1 MTTETLMVLTAS
13 HLAAELVSRGIRKD
27 DRSTFHYGTENP
39 PFWSSRRNV
48 MADPPTSVINVVRSE
63 GLMNWIVRYEEAT
76 GEIYHVS
83 INDGGGHALIYLGYW
98 PGFEW
103 MEKLSDVLE
112 RTWVPHC
119 QAQGD
124 WKDAQEAGE

>member
-1 MTTETLMVLTAS
+1 MTTSTSMVLTAS

-76 GEIYHVS
+76 GEINSVGIS
-83 INDGGGHALIYLGYW
+83 DWGGYRLLTLGYW
-98 PGFEW
+98 PGFEE
-103 MEKLSDVLE
+103 MEALSAVLE
-112 RTWVPHC
+112 RTWIPHC
-119 QAQGD
+119 ISQD
-124 WKDAQEAGE
+124 EFEDAQEAGE